1 MGRRTSG
8 GSGRSQRKHES
19 DDEDES
25 SEDETTLAAFTT
37 SSKKKA
43 GGRAGKGR
51 GSAAPP
57 GTAGGSKLIIPYV
70 GPMKD
75 VEDVELSD
83 PSLGLDKQLEETEH
97 LLKAFEDAVKN
108 HEPLIAKAVAKTEER
123 CAGSKREAVE
133 AATLAAI
140 QTTELRMQSELRAAV
155 ADAVAEARAVAK
167 SEQEKAVA
175 DAVRATEERCSE
187 LQRLAVSNVTMMH
200 QRAVGRPEDV
210 VQATRA
216 AYNFSEA
223 ASAADAALAISSQ
236 LLTREPQQVV
246 DTKDGALSQ
255 PSPSEASNASLQ
267 FF

>member
-1 MGRRTSG
+1 MVRAG
-8 GSGRSQRKHES
+8 GEVLWGWGFGMRPSHVEVDIGIAG
-19 DDEDES
+19 DGNV
-25 SEDETTLAAFTT
+25 
-37 SSKKKA
+37 

-97 LLKAFEDAVKN
+97 LLKAFEDALKN

-155 ADAVAEARAVAK
+155 AD
-167 SEQEKAVA
+167 
-175 DAVRATEERCSE
+175 
-187 LQRLAVSNVTMMH
+187 N
-200 QRAVGRPEDV
+200 
-210 VQATRA
+210 
-216 AYNFSEA
+216 
-223 ASAADAALAISSQ
+223 
-236 LLTREPQQVV
+236 
-246 DTKDGALSQ
+246 
-255 PSPSEASNASLQ
+255 
-267 FF
+267 